1 MFDLHCKFEGN
12 QTGLLKI
19 NETGFMEE
27 GMKAAVCENY
37 GGAEVLGCRDVPKP
51 EPGAKEVLV
60 RICAAS
66 VTRADTMMRAGTPFF
81 ARLATGLRKPKH
93 PIPGTGFAGIV
104 ESVGE
109 GVSRIKAGDRVV
121 GESGLTFSANAEY
134 VSVQEDGIL
143 QILPDEI
150 SFEEAAPLCDGM
162 LTAYNF
168 LCLIGECKPG
178 MRVMINGASGAVGSA
193 GVQIAKLTGAKVT
206 GVCSGKNRDFVL
218 AQGADRIIDYTAKTW
233 VQRVFNT
240 TLSSMP
246 SER

>member
-1 MFDLHCKFEGN
+1 MQGR
-12 QTGLLKI
+12 T
-19 NETGFMEE
+19 ETG
-27 GMKAAVCENY
+27 
-37 GGAEVLGCRDVPKP
+37 
-51 EPGAKEVLV
+51 
-60 RICAAS
+60 
-66 VTRADTMMRAGTPFF
+66 TRCKRGIGKDLCGQCHPADTMMRAGTPFF